1 MPALRVP
8 GGVFLFLPGRGGA
21 LSKHPRKGVTQI
33 NYGLTDSSKYTDLD
47 ELRHLVDREDG
58 DGLQSHIQETFSLAE
73 AARALNVSMGGRV
86 VGKLAICVSCNDSQT
101 SVAQSP
107 SAHAQHGKEYESA
120 TVRTGDL
127 VFVQPPLSS
136 QSPFDA
142 AILETGMATIQWMQA
157 HRLNRKGSLM
167 NATATHVAMAWRS
180 SNNSLYYVQALPSVG
195 VVVTS
200 ELDFAHE
207 LPPGTILYRA
217 RVAAGNTP
225 APFSSLADAAAAVAV
240 SLKGR
245 EYAADFEPP
254 SSGRFYCSSLI
265 EYAFRTAANISANAT
280 DAGVFLNRPFTL
292 IFKPLQFWKA
302 YYRKL
307 GRTLPLHQTGSNPT
321 LLLHSPA
328 VELVAL

>member
-1 MPALRVP
+1 
-8 GGVFLFLPGRGGA
+8 
-21 LSKHPRKGVTQI
+21 
-33 NYGLTDSSKYTDLD
+33 
-47 ELRHLVDREDG
+47 
-58 DGLQSHIQETFSLAE
+58 
-73 AARALNVSMGGRV
+73 MGGRV

-127 VFVQPPLSS
+127 VLQPPLSS

-157 HRLNRKGSLM
+157 HGLNRKGSLM

-217 RVAAGNTP
+217 RVAAGNTS
-225 APFSSLADAAAAVAV
+225 APFSSSLADAAAAVAV
-240 SLKGR
+240 SLKVR
-245 EYAADFEPP
+245 V
-254 SSGRFYCSSLI
+254 RC
-265 EYAFRTAANISANAT
+265 
-280 DAGVFLNRPFTL
+280 
-292 IFKPLQFWKA
+292 
-302 YYRKL
+302 
-307 GRTLPLHQTGSNPT
+307 
-321 LLLHSPA
+321 
-328 VELVAL
+328 